1 MVADLIKHERAE
13 PCSEQLPQAKNRS
26 LSSEESLQLQQ
37 KFPDLYLAAQSTLQ
51 PSEDSRTGDTLLESL
66 VDSIQRMLTKAD
78 RRTLPMSSLEDESH
92 VGEGSSISSG
102 SRLHHVH
109 ALNPFNHFGASAVRP
124 FLSLFLDRVNS
135 VFYFFDEGELER
147 YFTMVSEA
155 TSSLSNEKMSELCLV
170 LALGAEMSN
179 GGNDDKAIM
188 WYENGRRYIDDKNWD
203 NELWIMRA
211 TALISIYHIGERAGT
226 SRYYLGQSS
235 PRVDILRWLRWIGIA
250 LDIGRVNGLNKC
262 NPLEHFEERERT
274 KWLRVWNSVLF
285 LHKCVRPS
293 VCWRSCYCMH

>member
-1 MVADLIKHERAE
+1 MANAVDHHSPFTANRLQTTVVADLIKHEGAE

-211 TALISIYHIGERAGT
+211 TALISVYHIGERAGT

-235 PRVDILRWLRWIGIA
+235 PRVGILR
-250 LDIGRVNGLNKC
+250 
-262 NPLEHFEERERT
+262 
-274 KWLRVWNSVLF
+274 
-285 LHKCVRPS
+285 
-293 VCWRSCYCMH
+293 